1 MYDILIQNGTIID
14 GTGKSAFQADIA
26 IQNGIIVDIA
36 AGLNPKK
43 AEKVINA
50 KDHYVTP
57 GFIDIQNHSD
67 SYWTLFDQP
76 EQKSLLAQGITSIV
90 IGNCGA
96 SLAPLS
102 SAETLKTFQKWHTL
116 TGINVNWSSFAELL
130 EVLGNMPKGVNV
142 ASLVGHATLRRG
154 LLGDQ
159 PRNARPEEIKIMEN
173 LLMVA
178 LNEGGMGMSMG
189 LVYAH
194 EVDSTTEELI
204 KLTTHLKDNKKYLSV
219 HLRSEGGAILD
230 AIDEVID
237 LAARCEIPVK
247 ISHLKVRDKKN
258 WHNFDRVINKLENAY
273 HQGIDI
279 SFDVYP
285 YNSSW
290 SVLYTYLPR
299 WSYEGGRKEILRRLG
314 SKTDRRKILDHLKE
328 QQFDYRNITIAT
340 AETNTGFIGK
350 NIQDIATNQGV
361 SNEEALMN
369 VIAATQA
376 QVIGF
381 DHNLNDEN
389 VELFVSSPLSIIS
402 TDGAGYN
409 SDTEHL
415 VHPRCYG
422 TMPAFLKMVREKK
435 LMRWEQAIRKITS
448 EPARLLGSDSRGVL
462 ATNKA
467 ADIVIFDPLSVTDL
481 ATYDHPFRYP
491 NGINS
496 VLVNGKVAW
505 SQNELQGM
513 YGQVIRR

>member
-1 MYDILIQNGTIID
+1 
-14 GTGKSAFQADIA
+14 
-26 IQNGIIVDIA
+26 
-36 AGLNPKK
+36 
-43 AEKVINA
+43 
-50 KDHYVTP
+50 
-57 GFIDIQNHSD
+57 
-67 SYWTLFDQP
+67 
-76 EQKSLLAQGITSIV
+76 
-90 IGNCGA
+90 
-96 SLAPLS
+96 
-102 SAETLKTFQKWHTL
+102 
-116 TGINVNWSSFAELL
+116 
-130 EVLGNMPKGVNV
+130 
-142 ASLVGHATLRRG
+142 
-154 LLGDQ
+154 
-159 PRNARPEEIKIMEN
+159 
-173 LLMVA
+173 
-178 LNEGGMGMSMG
+178 MSMG

-204 KLTTHLKDNKKYLSV
+204 KLTAHLKDKKKYLSV

-273 HQGIDI
+273 HQGIDVT
-279 SFDVYP
+279 FDVYP

-299 WSYEGGRKEILRRLG
+299 WSYEGGRKEILRRLA

-328 QQFDYRNITIAT
+328 QQYNYNNITIAT
-340 AETNTGFIGK
+340 AESNTGFIGK
-350 NIQDIATNQGV
+350 NIQQISSNQNV

-389 VELFVSSPLSIIS
+389 VELFLSSPLSIIA

-409 SDTEHL
+409 AETEHL

-422 TMPAFLKMVREKK
+422 TMPAFLKLVRERK

-448 EPARLLGSDSRGVL
+448 EPARLLGSEDRGVL
-462 ATNKA
+462 AKNKA
-467 ADIVIFDPLSVTDL
+467 ADVVVFDPLSVADL
-481 ATYDHPFRYP
+481 ATYEHPFRHP
-491 NGINS
+491 QGINS
-496 VLVNGKVAW
+496 VLVNGQVAW
-505 SQNELQGM
+505 SENELQGM
-513 YGQVIRR
+513 HGKVIRR